1 MIQVKR
7 VETIDKLKG
16 DKVEVRVARGIRFIL
31 SPEVQVI
38 EKKKKKKKTKPQ
50 NIHGYSGWGENLL

>member
-1 MIQVKR
+1 M
-7 VETIDKLKG
+7 ETIDKLKG

-38 EKKKKKKKTKPQ
+38 EKKKKKKTQ

>member
-38 EKKKKKKKTKPQ
+38 EKKKKKQNKTTEHTW
-50 NIHGYSGWGENLL
+50 I